1 MFEYKNTGNNGE
13 LKLTLRNDSNIPAD
27 LVLDMRTDEEIE
39 QAQPGIE
46 CLIAEIDGED
56 DDSVLHS
63 VHEDED
69 EDQEIEQ
76 ADADGK
82 KNAADD
88 LGDDY
93 NGDFD
98 GPANETDESIE
109 LENTKKTSKLFNLTI
124 YPNQTLNF
132 SLKFCPKEPR

>member
-1 MFEYKNTGNNGE
+1 M
-13 LKLTLRNDSNIPAD
+13 KLTLRNDSNIPAD

-39 QAQPGIE
+39 TAQPGIE
-46 CLIAEIDGED
+46 CLVAEIDGED

-63 VHEDED
+63 VHDDEEDADAEDE
-69 EDQEIEQ
+69 E
-76 ADADGK
+76 DADGK
-82 KNAADD
+82 NFKNGAAGDLNDD
-88 LGDDY
+88 L

-124 YPNQTLNF
+124 YPNQTLHF